1 MILEGASGCIN
12 KKPEGTEMKA
22 VLYSLLS
29 LWLLAVPAMGRQN
42 NQAMQ
47 NPLAS
52 GKLMYVGKMP
62 ENLDGWIVNEL
73 NAWGKYKPTRQIE
86 GVDLVMKAY
95 EPETEVQY
103 KLRKGI
109 PQPKEVRKDRGR
121 KHVMFSVIVDDWVTG
136 KQVWKADIMDQKPK
150 RDENSPPTAD
160 AEINAGGLSSQQIA
174 QAITRELRR
183 YVDHLSS
190 QTGVH

>member
-1 MILEGASGCIN
+1 
-12 KKPEGTEMKA
+12 MKRG
-22 VLYSLLS
+22 LYCLLLLCLLS
-29 LWLLAVPAMGRQN
+29 IPAMGQQN
-42 NQAMQ
+42 NQGMQ
-47 NPLAS
+47 DPLVG

-62 ENLDGWIVNEL
+62 ENLDGWIVNDL
-73 NAWGKYKPTRQIE
+73 SAWGKYKPTRQIE

-109 PQPKEVRKDRGR
+109 PQPKEVRKDRR
-121 KHVMFSVIVDDWVTG
+121 QKHVMFSIIVDDWVSG
-136 KQVWKADIMDQKPK
+136 QQVWKADIMDQKSK
-150 RDENSPPTAD
+150 RDENAAPSAD
-160 AEINAGGLSSQQIA
+160 AAINAGGLSSQQVA

-190 QTGVH
+190 QPRAH

>member
-1 MILEGASGCIN
+1 
-12 KKPEGTEMKA
+12 MKA

-29 LWLLAVPAMGRQN
+29 LWLLAVPAMGQRN
-42 NQAMQ
+42 NQAVQ

>member
-1 MILEGASGCIN
+1 MILEGASRCIN

-22 VLYSLLS
+22 VLYSLFFV
-29 LWLLAVPAMGRQN
+29 WLVAVPAMGQQA
-42 NQAMQ
+42 NQGTES
-47 NPLAS
+47 PLTN

-62 ENLDGWIVNEL
+62 ENLDAWVVNDL
-73 NAWGKYKPTRQIE
+73 GLWGKYKPTRQIE
-86 GVDLVMKAY
+86 GVDLVMKTY

-150 RDENSPPTAD
+150 RDENSPPAAD

>member
-1 MILEGASGCIN
+1 
-12 KKPEGTEMKA
+12 MK
-22 VLYSLLS
+22 LGQCCLLS
-29 LWLLAVPAMGRQN
+29 LCLLSIPAMGQQN
-42 NQAMQ
+42 NQGMKD
-47 NPLAS
+47 PLVG

-62 ENLDGWIVNEL
+62 ENLDGWIVNDL
-73 NAWGKYKPTRQIE
+73 SAWGKYKPTRQIE
-86 GVDLVMKAY
+86 GVFLVMKAY

-121 KHVMFSVIVDDWVTG
+121 KHVMFSIIVDDWVSG
-136 KQVWKADIMDQKPK
+136 QQVWKADIMDQKSK
-150 RDENSPPTAD
+150 RDENAAPSAD
-160 AEINAGGLSSQQIA
+160 AAINAGGLSSQQVA

-190 QTGVH
+190 QPRAH